1 MSWIV
6 INKGLATAYRRVVL
20 VWHTGIDAVEL
31 ADGNFV
37 LPDRV
42 LPIVEK
48 YNKGLARAL
57 QNFPIIENPV
67 FPEVLED
74 EI

>member
-1 MSWIV
+1 MWIL
-6 INKGLATAYRRVVL
+6 INKGLATAYRKVVF

-31 ADGNFV
+31 ENGKFV
-37 LPDRV
+37 LPERV

-57 QNFPIIENPV
+57 SNFPIVENPV
-67 FPEVLED
+67 FKEYE